1 MKIGLGIDTGG
12 TYTDAVLYDFDGG
25 RVICSEKA
33 LTTKNDLAVGISEA
47 VGRLDARMF
56 ADIKIVS
63 LSTTLATNACVENR
77 GRDAKLII
85 IDGDREIIGS
95 KHADYMLPPA
105 EDIYFIDG
113 KISIKGDVVEEPDW
127 DKAERELAAIRETVN
142 CAAVAGMLSSR
153 NPAHENKLK
162 AILTKLG
169 FISICSTD
177 LAPDELN
184 YLKRAS
190 TVLLNARLLPI
201 ISEFL
206 DAVNVSL
213 ANFSI
218 SAPVYIVRGDGSL
231 MKEEFAR
238 ERPVDTL
245 MCGPTA
251 SVAGAMTLTDVTEA
265 VIIDIGGTTS
275 DLALIRGGEPVK
287 SHGNLKIGGWQTTV
301 DSTYIETFGL
311 GGDSG
316 VSLAPDMQLVL
327 ESRRIVPL
335 CVLASKYS
343 TVTDD
348 LARMRDRVI
357 QGRMHVYEFYEYIK
371 DDPSVT
377 KEESEILS
385 LLKEKPMTPD
395 DIADATDTSIYAL
408 KLKRLE
414 SLGCVMRSGF
424 TPTDVMHITG
434 EFAKFRREASVL
446 GAEYFTNL
454 MKISL
459 EELCKAVLDKFS
471 FKLYSGIVNIISHGG
486 PSVSIPEKVLEYT
499 YSGADANL
507 VSALSTNNVLVGVG
521 APTHVFLKYA
531 AEKLRADFVIPENA
545 HVANA
550 VGAIACGVDV
560 SYKVTIQPN
569 EKRWVVLG
577 TREVTSF
584 EDKDDAVEYAKTEAK
599 IYAEEIAKNRG
610 LTGELEAVFD
620 VNHKKSIAKTDVG
633 LISVDIEIA
642 VTVKI
647 KGKVWS

>member
-12 TYTDAVLYDFDGG
+12 TYTDAVLYDFDSGD
-25 RVICSEKA
+25 VICADKA
-33 LTTKNDLAVGISEA
+33 LTTKYNLAVGITEA
-47 VGRLDARMF
+47 IGRLDSTLF
-56 ADIKIVS
+56 ADVKIVS

-85 IDGDREIIGS
+85 IDGDRNIIGS
-95 KHADYMLPPA
+95 KHGDYMLPPVD
-105 EDIYFIDG
+105 DIYFIDG
-113 KISIKGDVVEEPDW
+113 KISIKGDIITEPDW
-127 DKAERELAAIRETVN
+127 DKTERELAKIRETVN

-153 NPAHENKLK
+153 NPAHEHKLK
-162 AILTKLG
+162 SILTKLG

-213 ANFSI
+213 VSFSI

-251 SVAGAMTLTDVTEA
+251 SVAGAMMLTDVSEA

-275 DLALIRGGEPVK
+275 DLALIRGGEPMK

-316 VSLAPDMQLVL
+316 VSLDSDMRLVL

-335 CVLASKYS
+335 CVLASKYP

-348 LARMRDRVI
+348 LRRMCDRSI
-357 QGRMHVYEFYEYIK
+357 QGRLHVYEFYEYIK
-371 DDPSVT
+371 DGQSLS
-377 KEESEILS
+377 KEEREILS

-395 DIADATDTSIYAL
+395 DIADKTDTTIYAL

-424 TPTDVMHITG
+424 TPTDVMHIAG
-434 EFAKFRREASVL
+434 KFDKFSREASIL
-446 GAEYFTNL
+446 GAEYFVNL

-459 EELCKAVLDKFS
+459 DELCEAVVGKFC
-471 FKLYSGIVNIISHGG
+471 FKLYSGIVNILSYDT
-486 PSVSIPEKVLEYT
+486 PSLNIPESVLEYT
-499 YSGADANL
+499 YNNGDKNL
-507 VSALSTNNVLVGVG
+507 ISALSTSNVLVGVG
-521 APTHVFLKYA
+521 APTHVFLKHA
-531 AEKLRADFVIPENA
+531 AEKLNADFIIPENA

-550 VGAIACGVDV
+550 VGAIACGIDV

-584 EDKDDAVEYAKTEAK
+584 EEKDDAVEFAKSEAK

-610 LTGELEAVFD
+610 LSGELVSEFD
-620 VNHKKSIAKTDVG
+620 VNHKRSFAKTDVG
-633 LISVDIEIA
+633 LISVDLEIT